1 MNDLEELERQSVGWA
16 QVALLAAVFIVSVVA
31 GFLLVSWVLLH
42 A

>member
-16 QVALLAAVFIVSVVA
+16 QIAVATVAIVISFIF
-31 GFLLVSWVLLH
+31 GFLLVSWVALH